1 MIKQNDFM
9 QGDREADRVSTLHLH
24 QRSSAPAAERQGRSA
39 DVISA
44 IQFAK
49 RLACIIIFK

>member
-24 QRSSAPAAERQGRSA
+24 QRSSAPDAERQGRSA

-44 IQFAK
+44 I
-49 RLACIIIFK
+49 